1 MTSQEKKQLQDFLA
15 QLAWFRDLQR
25 DPEGDQLIRSALE
38 GQPDANLLLVQ
49 RSLLMEKTL
58 AAASSRIAELER
70 QLRALQL
77 GASMAVPATG
87 AGALAT
93 H

>member
-25 DPEGDQLIRSALE
+25 DPEGDQLIRSALDD
-38 GQPDANLLLVQ
+38 QPDATCLLVQ

-58 AAASSRIAELER
+58 TAASSRITELER
-70 QLRALQL
+70 QLRSLQL
-77 GASMAVPATG
+77 GAAMAAASAT
-87 AGALAT
+87 GALAT

>member
-25 DPEGDQLIRSALE
+25 DPEGDQLIRSALDD
-38 GQPDANLLLVQ
+38 QPDATCLLVQ

-58 AAASSRIAELER
+58 TAASSRITELER

-77 GASMAVPATG
+77 GASLAAAPAS
-87 AGALAT
+87 GALAT